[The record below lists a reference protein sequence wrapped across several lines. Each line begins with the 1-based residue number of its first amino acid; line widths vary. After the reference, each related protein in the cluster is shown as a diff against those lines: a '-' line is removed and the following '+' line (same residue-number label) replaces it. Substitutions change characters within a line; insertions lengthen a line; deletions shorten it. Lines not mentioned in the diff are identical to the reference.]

1 MRSLTLVRHA
11 KSSWDN
17 AALSDFDRP
26 LNDRGRR
33 DAPLMA
39 QRLVHLLDGEI
50 NVQLVASPAVR
61 TTSTARIFAEA
72 LGQPPASIRFDQRI
86 YDADADALLA
96 VVRSLDDQHSNAV
109 LFGHNP
115 GISDFCHQLA
125 RCDFDDMPTCAIAR
139 IDFDLIHWR
148 DLAPGRGR
156 LLAYTF
162 PKERQ

>member
-26 LNDRGRR
+26 LNERGRR

-39 QRLVHLLDGEI
+39 QRFAHAAERPL
-50 NVQLVASPAVR
+50 QLVASPAAR
-61 TTSTARIFAEA
+61 ATSTALIF
-72 LGQPPASIRFDQRI
+72 
-86 YDADADALLA
+86 ADALNVAADTIRYEPEIYEATVDTLIE
-96 VVRSLDDQHSNAV
+96 VVRGLSDALPNAV

-115 GISDFCHQLA
+115 GFTDLCHALA
-125 RCDFDDMPTCAIAR
+125 RCDFSEMPTCAIAR
-139 IDFDLIHWR
+139 IDFDIERWQ
-148 DLAPGRGR
+148 DVAPARGR
-156 LLAYTF
+156 LMAYSY